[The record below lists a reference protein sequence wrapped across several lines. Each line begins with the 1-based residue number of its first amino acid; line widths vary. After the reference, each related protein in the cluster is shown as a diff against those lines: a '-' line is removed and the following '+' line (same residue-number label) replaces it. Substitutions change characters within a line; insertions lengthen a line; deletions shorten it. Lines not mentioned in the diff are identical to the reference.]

1 MNLAIDQAKLGG
13 IETFQNPQVGAV
25 LVKNDQILA
34 KGYHHFFGGDHAE
47 VDVLKQVT
55 KDQSQGATLFVT
67 LEPCSHFGK
76 TPPCSHRIVEA
87 GIKKV
92 VIGQLD
98 PHPVVAGKGRD
109 YLIQH
114 GITVISD
121 VLKTQV
127 VQLNPHY
134 NFFYRHQRPWVTLK
148 IAMTMDGK
156 INQKDNHRTIIS
168 NQNSYLDSQKIRAN
182 HQAILIGERTLEIDD
197 PQLTVRTIKME
208 HPPVRLVVLKD
219 ATNALGKRLLQNK
232 TLETWLLVKH
242 PAPKNFPNLSPNVHI
257 LAGNWTPQEIVEF
270 CYQNGWQS
278 LLVEGGSKLQ
288 AQFIN
293 AHLVEEWIS
302 YIAPRIF
309 GGNSLPA
316 AFDRTK
322 LGQDLQFA
330 QPQVEF
336 LNGDLKLQAL
346 RKEDQ

>member
-1 MNLAIDQAKLGG
+1 MNLAIEQAQLGG
-13 IETFQNPQVGAV
+13 IATFQNPQVGAV
-25 LVKNDQILA
+25 LVKNGQILA

-87 GIKKV
+87 GIKRV

-98 PHPVVAGKGRD
+98 PHPIVAGKGRD
-109 YLIQH
+109 YLLQH
-114 GITVISD
+114 GITVTTGILVD
-121 VLKTQV
+121 QV
-127 VQLNPHY
+127 EQLNPHY
-134 NFFYRHQRPWVTLK
+134 NFFYRQQRPWVTLK
-148 IAMTMDGK
+148 TAMTLDGK
-156 INQKDNHRTIIS
+156 INQQTNHRTIIS
-168 NQNSYLDSQKIRAN
+168 NHDSYLDSQRVRIQ
-182 HQAILIGERTLEIDD
+182 HQAILIGQHTLELDD
-197 PQLTVRTIKME
+197 PQLTVRTIKMD
-208 HPPVRLVVLKD
+208 HPPVKLVVLNN
-219 ATNALGKRLLQNK
+219 ASSALGKRLLQDQSNK
-232 TLETWLLVKH
+232 TWLLVKN
-242 PAPKNFPNLSPNVHI
+242 PAPKDILNRLTNVHI
-257 LAGNWTPQEIVEF
+257 LVGNWTPQRIVEL

-302 YIAPRIF
+302 YIAPRVF

-316 AFDRTK
+316 AFDQTE
-322 LGQDLQFA
+322 LAQDLHFT

-336 LNGDLKLQAL
+336 LNGDLKVHAL
-346 RKEDQ
+346 RKEIK